1 MNPHFRWLVSGVL
14 AALCG
19 CGGEAERNVPEP
31 RETAL
36 SGADVERIKA
46 ATPWLRLQ
54 GKYAASGSATL
65 FRREGNVGYL
75 LATSWSEMEG
85 AKLVLRFHS
94 GTPGAF
100 DVPAE
105 LVSMDAGRNVA
116 CLRVESENLP
126 EPLELAKTFDLP
138 ETSVLFAA
146 GYPGQPN
153 MSAPPPVAWVVRT
166 SVAGIERGGDGT
178 PSLIRIPSVLA
189 LCTQGGPIVDERLR
203 VLAIATPPGHQ
214 AVSTSAVPCDSF
226 ALALAAKLNRPALMP
241 GPAQKGRVS
250 VSVRANVVDPF
261 RTLKSASITWIRRSR
276 MGEIPTAGAGG
287 AWPRAADGMTEVPLA
302 LDAAAATGEV
312 VLDLEEGDGRS
323 ILVVFQLTWT
333 VNDGAV
339 ERSMPMQREIV
350 FEEGV
355 AAGPA
360 STKPLP
366 EMVTADVMTPV
377 ATWTP
382 RSVLT
387 SLHLCRDRERLFVL
401 DLSDGRIVR
410 LRAADLTV
418 AASADAGPNPVA
430 MSMNPR
436 EDMIYVAA
444 RDGGVPDKS
453 GKRSG
458 VIHVFRASTLE
469 PVRTVPVAV
478 DPLEIVVTDAG
489 LAVVSDVQSGAAVVD
504 TAGSLPAEQ
513 VLERRAHLSLQLHPD
528 QSRVCAGDRG
538 SSPGDFFTIRL
549 DRPTG
554 YSGPLVAYD
563 SPFHGQ
569 HPLGNT
575 VVISSGGDLLL
586 GAGGGVVKLT
596 PLRAGDM
603 GWVGDTVP
611 WAAAAVAPGTSTF
624 FAATSDGFIKQ
635 YALADLKLKK
645 SLNARVGCQDLEV
658 DPEGVLF
665 AITAPLPDPRE
676 GSRPQRPITE
686 IRSWSLKAK

>member
-1 MNPHFRWLVSGVL
+1 MSGVL

-19 CGGEAERNVPEP
+19 CGGEAERHVPAQ

-36 SGADVERIKA
+36 SAADVERVKG
-46 ATPWLRLQ
+46 ATAWLSLR

-75 LATSWSEMEG
+75 LATSWGEMEG
-85 AKLVLRFHS
+85 ATLTLRFHS
-94 GTPGAF
+94 GTLQAF
-100 DVPAE
+100 ELPAE
-105 LVSMDAGRNVA
+105 MVSLDAGRNVA
-116 CLRVESENLP
+116 CLRVEGENLP

-153 MSAPPPVAWVVRT
+153 MSAPPPIAWVVRT
-166 SVAGIERGGDGT
+166 SVAGIERDRAGV
-178 PSLIRIPSVLA
+178 PSLIRLPDVLA
-189 LCTQGGPIVDERLR
+189 LCTQGGPVVDERLR
-203 VLAIATPPGHQ
+203 VLAIAVHPGLQ
-214 AVSTSAVPCDSF
+214 PVSTAAVPCDSF
-226 ALALAAKLNRPALMP
+226 ALALAAKLNGPALMP

-250 VSVRANVVDPF
+250 VGVRANVVDPF
-261 RTLKSASITWIRRSR
+261 RTLKSASIAWIRRSR
-276 MGEIPTAGAGG
+276 TGDLPTAGAGG
-287 AWPRAADGMTEVPLA
+287 VWPRAAEGMTEVPLA

-312 VLDLEEGDGRS
+312 ALDLEEGDGRS

-333 VNDGAV
+333 LQDGAV
-339 ERSMPMQREIV
+339 VQSMPMLREIV

-355 AAGPA
+355 AAGQA

-366 EMVTADVMTPV
+366 EMVTGDVMTPV

-410 LRAADLTV
+410 LRASDLTV
-418 AASADAGPNPVA
+418 AASADAGMDPVA
-430 MSMNPR
+430 MSLNPR
-436 EDMIYVAA
+436 EDMVYVAA
-444 RDGGVPDKS
+444 RDGGVPDKT

-458 VIHVFRASTLE
+458 VIRVFRASTLE

-504 TAGSLPAEQ
+504 TAGSLPPELI
-513 VLERRAHLSLQLHPD
+513 LERRSQLSLRLHPD
-528 QSRVCAGDRG
+528 QRRVCAGDRG
-538 SSPGDFFTIRL
+538 SSPGDFYAIRL

-569 HPLGNT
+569 HPLGNI
-575 VVISSGGDLLL
+575 VEISAGGDLLL

-603 GWVGDTVP
+603 GWAGDTVP
-611 WAAAAVAPGTSTF
+611 WTAAAAAPGTSSF

-645 SLNARVGCQDLEV
+645 SLNARVACQDLEV

-676 GSRPQRPITE
+676 GSRPQRPLTE